1 MVVELGSALNF
12 KIMAVRKTEG
22 RLPEGLSPDDLGQ
35 SISSPDGKAILISY
49 IISPLV
55 VNRTNTYVVF
65 VPDLDVAASVESYE
79 WMITEENAAPTTQN
93 TSIGELVYVPQTVS
107 NLTVQVKAMAN
118 GNSEVASLS
127 LSQEVVATNAELE
140 ELILSAAD
148 QPGPGIG
155 NPDVARE
162 LVNDH
167 NPYYQNVTLLTPENG
182 DGFKQFVFSMVSD
195 GALQRNPAQRKSM
208 IDQLAASL
216 NNGTDDYTTL
226 ISEGAGICKIRMTML
241 AMVIPDI
248 VTWTELPEDP
258 SARLTAD
265 EQLRQTLAA
274 VDENKKIDL
283 FNLVRF
289 PKSNITQCGKILE
302 ALRNRYFANAN
313 FNDVLTGMSGTRA
326 HWISRH
332 YREGPILT
340 N

>member
-1 MVVELGSALNF
+1 
-12 KIMAVRKTEG
+12 MAVRKTEG